1 MAEQAHSRDRNA
13 RFQRSITTVERDTE
27 AARLLEQG
35 LSYDEI
41 AEELG
46 FASRGNAYRAV
57 QRVLRDVPVKAVSQ
71 LRARE
76 FARLELMWESLMP
89 GIETGDVPSINAGRK
104 VCESMRRLFDLDGQP
119 LEIEPTGAGDSE
131 MEQLVR
137 EAEQIVAGE
146 MRKIY
151 GGDSD

>member
-1 MAEQAHSRDRNA
+1 MAEKAHSRSRTA

-35 LSYDEI
+35 HSYDEI

-46 FASRGNAYRAV
+46 FSSRGNAWRAV

-76 FARLELMWESLMP
+76 FARLELLWESLLP
-89 GIETGDVPSINAGRK
+89 GIEAGDVPSINAGRK
-104 VCESMRRLFDLDGQP
+104 LSESMRKMFDLDAQP
-119 LEIEPTGAGDSE
+119 LETEPTGAGDSE

-137 EAEQIVAGE
+137 EAEQIVASE

-151 GGDSD
+151 GGDD